1 MRTFRAEINERE
13 NRKTIKILAKLR
25 VVSLKKFDKSLFRL
39 TRKKRS
45 PKNKVINQSGD
56 ITNDTTIGS

>member
-25 VVSLKKFDKSLFRL
+25 VVSLKK
-39 TRKKRS
+39 
-45 PKNKVINQSGD
+45 V
-56 ITNDTTIGS
+56 